1 MGLVMGFNRSK
12 VERDLFSSFASLIRI
27 PYVTIG
33 RAKQKLGRLVQVL
46 RRESFIRIFIDKAVE
61 YGQTDFERTCY

>member
-46 RRESFIRIFIDKAVE
+46 RRESFI
-61 YGQTDFERTCY
+61 